1 MPVPQVFL
9 GCFGALA
16 CMTALSA
23 VMGWAAPALLSKRI
37 THAAAM
43 VLFFVFGTRM
53 VWEGIQGTDQADHA
67 KSELEEAEAE
77 LNTTSFWKKNNRKK
91 RVSSATEL
99 KQLMYS
105 YMTPAVVEAF
115 SLTFV
120 AEWGDR
126 SQIATI
132 GLAADEDVWGV
143 LLGGI
148 VGHAIC
154 TGAAVIGGKHIAA
167 RVSERMVSLVGG
179 SLFLLFGV
187 HGLLVK

>member
-1 MPVPQVFL
+1 MFL

-23 VMGWAAPALLSKRI
+23 GMGWAAPALLSKRI
-37 THAAAM
+37 THAAAV
-43 VLFFVFGTRM
+43 VLFLAFGGRM
-53 VWEGIQGTDQADHA
+53 VWEGIRGTEADQHT

-77 LNTTSFWKKNNRKK
+77 LNTTSFWKKNQRQK
-91 RVSSATEL
+91 RVSSATQL

-132 GLAADEDVWGV
+132 GLAADENVRGV

-154 TGAAVIGGKHIAA
+154 TGAAVLGGKHIAA
-167 RVSERMVSLVGG
+167 RVSERMVSLIGG

-187 HGLLVK
+187 HGLLVN